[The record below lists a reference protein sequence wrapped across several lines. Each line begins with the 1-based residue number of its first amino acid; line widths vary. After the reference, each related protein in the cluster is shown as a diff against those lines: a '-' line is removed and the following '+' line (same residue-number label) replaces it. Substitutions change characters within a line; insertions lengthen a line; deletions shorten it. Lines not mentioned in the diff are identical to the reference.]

1 MELKQLWR
9 WQRWQLQK
17 TIDLMI
23 KTTALHVHHAF
34 STFLWRPLHDYDV
47 KPPNLTFCGGRGH
60 TTTNFPSSFLTWIKS
75 LRIQLQEKATSFP
88 GFSPTHPMGVVR
100 VGENPGNEVAGKV
113 AGLWHINPLSP
124 DIHIQILQTDLHTL
138 PLRISWENLIKHQ
151 GIFSFVI
158 IFYIL
163 TTLSLDN
170 VWTLL
175 GENCCWSLLRLK
187 GLSGSK

>member
-1 MELKQLWR
+1 MLLVHFF
-9 WQRWQLQK
+9 
-17 TIDLMI
+17 DVHY
-23 KTTALHVHHAF
+23 TTTMWSL
-34 STFLWRPLHDYDV
+34 
-47 KPPNLTFCGGRGH
+47 PPNLTFYGGRGH
-60 TTTNFPSSFLTWIKS
+60 TKMNFPSSFWTWIKS
-75 LRIQLQEKATSFP
+75 LRIRLQEKQPHSQGSLLP
-88 GFSPTHPMGVVR
+88 PPRPMGVVR
-100 VGENPGNEVAGKV
+100 VGETPGNEVAEKV
-113 AGLWHINPLSP
+113 ACLWHINPLSP

-175 GENCCWSLLRLK
+175 GENCCWSLLGLQ